1 MPSPTTTPVASTAGR
16 LAEPH
21 IDPAAQVHAI
31 ASIIGDVRLAAGV
44 RVAAGVSIRADE
56 GAPFQIGED
65 SLLQEGAVLHGLEY
79 GRVLGDDQ
87 ADYSVWLGRRVA
99 ITHKALIHGPAYLGD
114 DCFVGFRST
123 VFNARVG
130 AGSVIMMHALVQ
142 DVEIPPG
149 RYVPSGA
156 IITTQQQAD
165 RLPEVRPEDREF
177 ARHIIGSPPVIVRP
191 TPAATADF
199 NSTPT
204 PSPLRPS
211 SSEATTVSAY
221 NGQGRLSSE
230 VINQVRSLLNQG
242 YRIGTE
248 HADKRRFRTSSWQ
261 SCAPIQSSNERQV
274 LAELE
279 TCLAEHE
286 GEYVRLLGIDTSTR
300 SRVFEAL
307 IQRPDGTVPESLSSQ
322 PVAVAPSGGRQSS
335 YASVSGNL
343 SAEVINQ
350 VRNLLAQGYRIG
362 TEHAD
367 KRRFRTSSWQ
377 SCAPIQSSN
386 ERQVLAELETCLAEH
401 EGEYVRLLGI
411 DTSTRSRVF
420 EALIQNPQG
429 PVGSSGAASP
439 AAGTTSTSSPSYA
452 SNGSGSG
459 DVASQVR
466 GLLSQGYRISAEVA
480 DKRRFQTSSWQ
491 TLPTLSG
498 QSESTVLSALNALLQ
513 EHQGKYVRLI
523 GIDPAARRRV
533 AELLIQ
539 KP

>member
-1 MPSPTTTPVASTAGR
+1 MPSPTTVPVATAGR
-16 LAEPH
+16 LAEPY

-31 ASIIGDVRLAAGV
+31 ASIIGDVRIAAGV

-56 GAPFQIGED
+56 GAPFQVGKESI
-65 SLLQEGAVLHGLEY
+65 LQEGAVIHGLEY

-87 ADYSVWLGRRVA
+87 ADYSVWIGQRVA

-177 ARHIIGSPPVIVRP
+177 ARHIIGSPPVIVRS

-199 NSTPT
+199 HSTPT

-230 VINQVRSLLNQG
+230 VITQVRSLLNQG

-261 SCAPIQSSNERQV
+261 PCAPIQSTNERQV
-274 LAELE
+274 LSELE
-279 TCLAEHE
+279 NCLSEHE
-286 GEYVRLLGIDTSTR
+286 GEYVRLLGIDTNTR

-307 IQRPDGTVPESLSSQ
+307 IQRPDGSVPESLGSQ
-322 PVAVAPSGGRQSS
+322 PVAVASGGGRQSS

-343 SAEVINQ
+343 SAEVVNK

-386 ERQVLAELETCLAEH
+386 ERQVLAELENCLSEH

-411 DTSTRSRVF
+411 DTASRSRVF
-420 EALIQNPQG
+420 EALIQDPQG
-429 PVGSSGAASP
+429 PVGSAKAA
-439 AAGTTSTSSPSYA
+439 AAPVSSATPSSHSYT
-452 SNGSGSG
+452 SNGSSSS
-459 DVASQVR
+459 DVAGQVR
-466 GLLSQGYRISAEVA
+466 GLLAQGYRISAEVA

-491 TLPTLSG
+491 SLPALSG
-498 QSESTVLSALNALLQ
+498 QSEATVLPALESILQ
-513 EHQGKYVRLI
+513 EHKGKYVRLI

>member
-1 MPSPTTTPVASTAGR
+1 MPSPTTATARAGQ
-16 LAEPH
+16 LAEPQ
-21 IDPAAQVHAI
+21 IAPAAQVHAL
-31 ASIIGDVRLAAGV
+31 ANIIGDVRIAAGV
-44 RVAAGVSIRADE
+44 HIAAGVSIRADE

-65 SLLQEGAVLHGLEY
+65 SLLQEGAVIHGLAQ

-87 ADYSVWLGRRVA
+87 SDYSVWLGRHVA

-177 ARHIIGSPPVIVRP
+177 ARHIIGSPPVITRSA
-191 TPAATADF
+191 PAATAPSY
-199 NSTPT
+199 STPT
-204 PSPLRPS
+204 PSSLHPS

-221 NGQGRLSSE
+221 NSQGRLSSD
-230 VINQVRSLLNQG
+230 VVNQVRS
-242 YRIGTE
+242 
-248 HADKRRFRTSSWQ
+248 
-261 SCAPIQSSNERQV
+261 
-274 LAELE
+274 
-279 TCLAEHE
+279 
-286 GEYVRLLGIDTSTR
+286 
-300 SRVFEAL
+300 
-307 IQRPDGTVPESLSSQ
+307 
-322 PVAVAPSGGRQSS
+322 
-335 YASVSGNL
+335 
-343 SAEVINQ
+343 
-350 VRNLLAQGYRIG
+350 LLAQGYRIG

-377 SCAPIQSSN
+377 SCAPIQTSN
-386 ERQVLAELETCLAEH
+386 ERQVLAELENCLAEH

-411 DTSTRSRVF
+411 DTANRSRVF
-420 EALIQNPQG
+420 EALIQRPDGSVPENLSSQTVAVTSNGGRQSSYASVSGNLSADVVNQVRSLLAQGYRIGTEHADKRRFRTSSWQSCAPIQTSNERQVLAELENCLAEHEGEYVRLLGIDTANRSRVFEALIQDPHG
-429 PVGSSGAASP
+429 PVGNKQAAAP
-439 AAGTTSTSSPSYA
+439 VAAGVAPTASASHA

-480 DKRRFQTSSWQ
+480 DKRRFQTGSWQ
-491 TLPTLSG
+491 SLPTISG
-498 QSESTVLSALNALLQ
+498 QSESTVLSAVNALLQ
-513 EHQGKYVRLI
+513 EYQGKYVRLI

-533 AELLIQ
+533 AEFLIQ